1 MDEVEILKDLVKFDT
16 IKDKENKEILD
27 YIQKYLENLGFKVEK
42 REKYLI
48 MSYGENCN
56 LAFIGHSDTVE
67 YIDGWNTNPHEL
79 TQIGEMLYGLGS
91 CDMKGGIAAFM
102 QALSE
107 VELNKLKQG
116 IKVYITYDE
125 EIGFTGINDIVNLK
139 EKMPKYSIIGE
150 PTDNKVMT
158 GCKGLFAVKIFTNG
172 IKVHSSTPHRGK
184 SANTSMIRLLTELED
199 FYNEKIKSNLNEKY
213 EVPYTTMNIGLLNGG
228 SAINSV
234 AAECMSYV
242 DFRIIDNDH
251 IEILKEKLK
260 DLCSK
265 YDAKF
270 IIDVEVKSFYNEIE
284 FLDKNYTAGFM
295 TEASFIEGN
304 RMIIGPGPMTAHEV
318 NEHVSITSL
327 RETVEIYKT
336 LINKICNEEE

>member
-1 MDEVEILKDLVKFDT
+1 MNEIQILKDLVKFDT

-27 YIQKYLENLGFKVEK
+27 YIQNYFQNLGFKLEK

-56 LAFIGHSDTVE
+56 IGFIGHSDTVE
-67 YIDGWNTNPHEL
+67 FIDGWKTNPHEL
-79 TQIGEMLYGLGS
+79 TQIGDMLYGLGS

-102 QALSE
+102 QAVSE
-107 VELNKLKQG
+107 INLKELKKG

-125 EIGFTGINDIVNLK
+125 EIGFCGINELVYIK
-139 EKMPKYSIIGE
+139 EKMPKYLIIGE
-150 PTDNKVMT
+150 PTDNKIMT
-158 GCKGLFAVKIFTNG
+158 GCKGLFAVKIFTKG

-184 SANTSMIRLLTELED
+184 SANTSMIRLLAELED
-199 FYNEKIKSNLNEKY
+199 FYNENIKNNLDKKY

-242 DFRIIDNDH
+242 DFRIIDNEH
-251 IEILKEKLK
+251 IEILKGKLQE
-260 DLCSK
+260 LCIK
-265 YDAKF
+265 YDANF
-270 IIDVEVKSFYNEIE
+270 LIDVEVKSFYNDIE
-284 FLDKNYTAGFM
+284 FLDETYTAGFM
-295 TEASFIEGN
+295 TEASFVEGN

-318 NEHVSITSL
+318 DEHVSISSL
-327 RETVEIYKT
+327 RGTVEIYKT
-336 LINKICNEEE
+336 LINQVCK